1 MKDYIGER
9 LKARGLWRWTIN
21 HPPDDLTARSEL
33 GGELGLALVEALRE
47 RLKEEKGAKDG
58 T

>member
-1 MKDYIGER
+1 MRDYIGER

-21 HPPDDLTARSEL
+21 HPPDDLTAR
-33 GGELGLALVEALRE
+33 GELGLALMEALRE